1 MPGPYSV
8 RGVVRGASVVAVVL
22 MTAALVALLWR
33 PGFTGARL
41 AEITALV
48 AAVGAVGAVGAY
60 RDSAVPMATSAVC
73 LFVLGVWQFTI
84 GLAVLPTALVL
95 AVGAVLS
102 EEASEREEFLSMEP
116 W

>member
-1 MPGPYSV
+1 MTGSYSV
-8 RGVVRGASVVAVVL
+8 RGAVRGASVVAVVL

-33 PGFTGARL
+33 PGFTEARL
-41 AEITALV
+41 AYFALV

-102 EEASEREEFLSMEP
+102 EEASEREEFLSLET